1 MYNYWKCRVS
11 RRPKAV
17 KRRWIVTVIETDAV
31 VIRCGTWERA
41 VRKAIKFQRVQ
52 NKMNGMG
59 WNKMNGMGWTIQDW
73 KLKLE
78 DANDLQGLPKYAL

>member
-17 KRRWIVTVIETDAV
+17 KKRWVVTVIETDAV

-41 VRKAIKFQRVQ
+41 IRKAIKFQYIQSRTAGTRWTATKEARRLNANQ
-52 NKMNGMG
+52 N
-59 WNKMNGMGWTIQDW
+59 IQEW
-73 KLKLE
+73 
-78 DANDLQGLPKYAL
+78 QS

>member
-1 MYNYWKCRVS
+1 MPKTVVWNYWKCRVS

-41 VRKAIKFQRVQ
+41 VRKAIKFQHVQ
-52 NKMNGMG
+52 NRTHGTG
-59 WNKMNGMGWTIQDW
+59 WMIQGS
-73 KLKLE
+73 K
-78 DANDLQGLPKYAL
+78 